1 MSLWQDLRAE
11 LALLCQRVASYL
23 LPMYVIKFL
32 LKHNIFG
39 LIFSL
44 KSYLINVAD
53 LLKTKNFLM
62 PHSVPEN
69 KILFKKSNLWLNNK
83 KQEIMYKIKNITWN
97 LSYILCFIHV
107 LRFLLF
113 IHNLSWCQ
121 KKQGLK
127 QGTIW
132 GFFIKVLE
140 TLKLNQWTS

>member
-1 MSLWQDLRAE
+1 
-11 LALLCQRVASYL
+11 
-23 LPMYVIKFL
+23 MYVIKFL

-97 LSYILCFIHV
+97 LS
-107 LRFLLF
+107 
-113 IHNLSWCQ
+113 
-121 KKQGLK
+121 
-127 QGTIW
+127 
-132 GFFIKVLE
+132 
-140 TLKLNQWTS
+140 

>member
-1 MSLWQDLRAE
+1 
-11 LALLCQRVASYL
+11 
-23 LPMYVIKFL
+23 MYVIKFL

-39 LIFSL
+39 PIFSL

-97 LSYILCFIHV
+97 LS
-107 LRFLLF
+107 
-113 IHNLSWCQ
+113 
-121 KKQGLK
+121 
-127 QGTIW
+127 
-132 GFFIKVLE
+132 
-140 TLKLNQWTS
+140 